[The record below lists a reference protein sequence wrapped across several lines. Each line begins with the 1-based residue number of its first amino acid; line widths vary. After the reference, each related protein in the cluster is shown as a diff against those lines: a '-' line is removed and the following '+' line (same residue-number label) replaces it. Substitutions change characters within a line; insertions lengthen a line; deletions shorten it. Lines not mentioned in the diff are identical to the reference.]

1 MSQVPVQRRQ
11 SQTVTD
17 NQTQDKPAERRFY
30 DDLFR
35 RRGRFDQFKE
45 GVYERI
51 ALEARTHARGD
62 RLLELGCGSGEQAH
76 LLLQAGFSVVALD
89 LSSEAVRLAR
99 GSVIELGGIL
109 PSINADAEHLPI
121 GTATFDVCVCGLLL
135 HHFRSLDLVA
145 SEIRRVLRPGGLLV
159 AIDANAHQPFAWL
172 FLNVLHR
179 LKPRPGMTPNQRAL
193 WSSEIVDV
201 FGRRGFRDFRFSSI
215 TSQLRRDWLGNSF
228 ASTINYYSRASV
240 LALSR
245 ILLPEIS
252 QGNML
257 ISVCRRGSDDAGP
270 PPGRAHL

>member
-1 MSQVPVQRRQ
+1 M
-11 SQTVTD
+11 TD

-35 RRGRFDQFKE
+35 RRGRFDQFNE
-45 GVYERI
+45 SVYERI
-51 ALEARTHARGD
+51 ALEARTNARGD
-62 RLLELGCGSGEQAH
+62 RLLELGCGSGTQAH
-76 LLLQAGFSVVALD
+76 YLLRAGFSVVALD
-89 LSSEAVRLAR
+89 LSSEAVSLAR
-99 GSVIELGGIL
+99 RSVIERGGTL
-109 PSINADAEHLPI
+109 PSVNADAEHLPI
-121 GTATFDVCVCGLLL
+121 GTATVDVCVCGLLL

-179 LKPRPGMTPNQRAL
+179 LKPLPGLTPNQRAL

-215 TSQLRRDWLGNSF
+215 TSELRRDWLGTSL
-228 ASTINYYSRASV
+228 AGTMNYYSRAAV
-240 LALSR
+240 LGLSR
-245 ILLPEIS
+245 FLLPEIS

-257 ISVCRRGSDDAGP
+257 ISVCRLGGDDSEP
-270 PPGRAHL
+270 LPGRTHF

>member
-1 MSQVPVQRRQ
+1 M
-11 SQTVTD
+11 TD

-35 RRGRFDQFKE
+35 RRGRFDQFNDS
-45 GVYERI
+45 VYERI

-62 RLLELGCGSGEQAH
+62 RLLELGCGSGAQAH
-76 LLLQAGFSVVALD
+76 HLLRAGFSVVALD
-89 LSSEAVRLAR
+89 LSSEAVSLAR
-99 GSVIELGGIL
+99 RSVIERGGRL
-109 PSINADAEHLPI
+109 PAINADAEHLPI
-121 GTATFDVCVCGLLL
+121 GSATVDVCICGLLL
-135 HHFRSLDLVA
+135 HHFRSLELVA

-193 WSSEIVDV
+193 RSSEIVDV

-215 TSQLRRDWLGNSF
+215 TSKLRRDWLGTSL
-228 ASTINYYSRASV
+228 ASTMNYYSRASV
-240 LALSR
+240 LELSR

-257 ISVCRRGSDDAGP
+257 ISVCRLGGDDAEP
-270 PPGRAHL
+270 PPGSTYL